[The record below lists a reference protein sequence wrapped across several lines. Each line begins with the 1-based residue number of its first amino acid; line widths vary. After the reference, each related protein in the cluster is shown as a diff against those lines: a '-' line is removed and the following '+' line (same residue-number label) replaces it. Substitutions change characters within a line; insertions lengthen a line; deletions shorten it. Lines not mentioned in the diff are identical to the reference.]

1 MAVVRAGGNGGVL
14 GVYVIRIMVVI
25 PKMNFHDSLLAC
37 AVGSAVISAGY
48 GMLCV
53 IRSGRWNHP
62 GHLFGVLAVFWLA
75 SLAWPHNEVQAP
87 VVEQRPAVVSD
98 AVIATLLRYEE
109 LRRSRP

>member
-1 MAVVRAGGNGGVL
+1 MSFGEAMQAV
-14 GVYVIRIMVVI
+14 
-25 PKMNFHDSLLAC
+25 
-37 AVGSAVISAGY
+37 AVGAAVIAAGY

-62 GHLFGVLAVFWLA
+62 GHWFGVLAVFWLA

-98 AVIATLLRYEE
+98 AILATLLRYEE
-109 LRRSRP
+109 LKNGKP